1 MKYIWKSL
9 SIQNIGTMVGDN
21 NIAHYRCDLCFCY
34 LSSEEIMLSHVDS
47 QQHLKKLNEYERE
60 KLEAGEIVDPMSYI
74 RPN

>member
-1 MKYIWKSL
+1 M
-9 SIQNIGTMVGDN
+9 SISIRNVGPMVDDDNISPLF
-21 NIAHYRCDLCFCY
+21 RCGLCFCY
-34 LSSEEIMLSHVDS
+34 LGSEEIMLSHVNS

>member
-1 MKYIWKSL
+1 MSV
-9 SIQNIGTMVGDN
+9 SIRIIGPLVDDD
-21 NIAHYRCDLCFCY
+21 NIAPLFRCGLCFCY
-34 LSSEEIMLSHVDS
+34 LSSEEIMLSHVNS